1 MEPGRVLPAG
11 SGALNEQGAVR
22 TLSEAEIRAAF
33 ARAVPHGVRGAAAPG
48 NGPESGN
55 DRGDHDLNPGLTP
68 PATLRDAAVL
78 VPIVTRDDEPTLLLT
93 LRNSSLASHAGQI
106 SFPGGRIE
114 ASDDGAVAAA
124 LRESRE
130 EIGLD
135 PASVE
140 PIGRLDRYVTRTGFA
155 VTPIVALVRPPFE
168 LVLDPGEVEDAF
180 EVPLSWILEPS
191 NRQLHGAEYQGVTR
205 HFYVY
210 PYGERRIWGATAGM
224 LANLAEVLTT

>member
-1 MEPGRVLPAG
+1 M
-11 SGALNEQGAVR
+11 
-22 TLSEAEIRAAF
+22 SESEIRAAF
-33 ARAVPHGVRGAAAPG
+33 ARAAPHGVRGALAAE
-48 NGPESGN
+48 NGGE
-55 DRGDHDLNPGLTP
+55 RGDHDLNPGLSLP
-68 PATLRDAAVL
+68 STLRDAAVL
-78 VPIVTRDDEPTLLLT
+78 VPIVTRDDPTLLLT
-93 LRNSSLASHAGQI
+93 LRNSSLAAHAGQI

-114 ASDDGAVAAA
+114 ASDDDAVAAA

-135 PASVE
+135 PAAVE
-140 PIGRLDRYVTRTGFA
+140 PIGRLDRYVTRTGYA
-155 VTPIVALVRPPFE
+155 VTPIVALVHPPFD

-191 NRQLHGAEYQGVTR
+191 NRQLHGADYQGVTR

-224 LANLAEVLTT
+224 LANLVEVLTA